1 MPNWKSILEKQNAV
15 AYSWPRGWTSRD
27 DVAEQLECSPERV
40 ASLLAPGIRTGA
52 VERQDF
58 TVWDNKLKRLVRVTG
73 YREISKGETS
83 RGETPANPKKSAEPR
98 VVKEPLEGSKIRR
111 RRGSGK
117 VGILSREGKRWKIT
131 WPHCPPTFPSK
142 KSLERELEIL

>member
-1 MPNWKSILEKQNAV
+1 MPNWKSILEKQNAT

-73 YREISKGETS
+73 YRETG
-83 RGETPANPKKSAEPR
+83 RGETPATPDSKKSAEPR
-98 VVKEPLEGSKIRR
+98 AVKEPLEGSKVRR

-117 VGILSREGKRWKIT
+117 VGILSRDGKRWKIT
-131 WPHCPPTFPSK
+131 WPHCPPTFPSAAAFGK
-142 KSLERELEIL
+142 DLDIL

>member
-1 MPNWKSILEKQNAV
+1 MPNWKNILEKQNAS
-15 AYSWPRGWTSRD
+15 AYAWPRGWSSRD

-40 ASLLAPGIRTGA
+40 ASLLAPGIRAGT

-73 YREISKGETS
+73 YRETGKS
-83 RGETPANPKKSAEPR
+83 ETPTASDSKKFDESKPA
-98 VVKEPLEGSKIRR
+98 KEPAEGAQVRR

-117 VGILSREGKRWKIT
+117 IGVLSKDGKRWKIT
-131 WPHCPPTFPSK
+131 WPHCPPTYPSE
-142 KSLERELEIL
+142 KSFGKDLDIL

>member
-1 MPNWKSILEKQNAV
+1 MPNWKSILEKQNAA
-15 AYSWPRGWTSRD
+15 AYAWPRGWSSRD

-40 ASLLAPGIRTGA
+40 ASLLAPGIRAGT

-73 YREISKGETS
+73 YRETNKGESSVTS
-83 RGETPANPKKSAEPR
+83 DPKKSAEPR
-98 VVKEPLEGSKIRR
+98 MTKEPAEGARVRR

-117 VGILSREGKRWKIT
+117 VGILSRDGKRWKIT
-131 WPHCPPTFPSK
+131 WPHCNPTYPSA
-142 KSLERELEIL
+142 KSFGKDLDVL

>member
-15 AYSWPRGWTSRD
+15 TYSWPKGWTSRD

-40 ASLLAPGIRTGA
+40 ANLLAPGIRAGT

-58 TVWDNKLKRLVRVTG
+58 TVWDNRLKRLVRITG
-73 YREISKGETS
+73 YREIDKS
-83 RGETPANPKKSAEPR
+83 ETPAGSDSKKSDEPR
-98 VVKEPLEGSKIRR
+98 VVKEPLEGARVRR

-117 VGILSREGKRWKIT
+117 VGILSKEGKRWKIT
-131 WPHCPPTFPSK
+131 WPHCPPTYPSRV
-142 KSLERELEIL
+142 SLEEKLEIL